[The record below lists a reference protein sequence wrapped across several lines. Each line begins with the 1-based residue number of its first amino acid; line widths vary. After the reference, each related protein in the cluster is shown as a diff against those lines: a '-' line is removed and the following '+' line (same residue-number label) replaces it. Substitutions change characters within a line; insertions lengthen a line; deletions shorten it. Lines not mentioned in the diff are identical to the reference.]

1 MNKQSV
7 QKSRKFKYGSVAV
20 LFTAA
25 VIAAVIAL
33 NVVVSALTQTLSLY
47 VDMTSEDLY
56 SISDACETM
65 ISDLENDHKDDV
77 VPLHYDIIFC
87 APFDTLE
94 NSATTKMIY
103 EFARKLEAQYP
114 NLITIDYIDIIT
126 YPTLA
131 EKYTTTAADTVKT
144 TDVIVQS
151 TNTGNFRKFAEAAFF
166 VTAESDGSLFA
177 FNGELKF
184 VSAFLQLA
192 GEYNPV
198 AVFLSG
204 HGEEDASAMQ
214 VLFDSAGFSVMN
226 LDLQKGNA
234 EAGLAPGA
242 LPEYA
247 KVLIIN
253 GPLYDYIGDNDD
265 GFVNEIAVI
274 DDFLEIKDDGSS
286 GNLMV
291 FMNADSAGK
300 LPELETYLLEWGIQF
315 GEATLKDA
323 ASSSSVDGQTVIAT
337 LPTEGL
343 GASLHTSLRELPS
356 LPLTIVK
363 NACPIYQVY
372 ENRDGRMVSSVLT
385 TTKSAEAYPA
395 SGEGDPVRGQF
406 DLMSIVRET
415 RYVNNEEC
423 FSYVLACGSTAFG
436 NSTYMAQ
443 RQYGNSDILFSAM
456 RAFGKDYV
464 PIDID
469 FKVLDDIGLSISTA
483 QANGWTV
490 ALVAIVPIVMLVLGM
505 YVYIRR
511 KHL

>member
-7 QKSRKFKYGSVAV
+7 SRSRKFKYGSVAV
-20 LFTAA
+20 VFTAA
-25 VIAAVIAL
+25 VIAAVVAL

-56 SISDACETM
+56 SISDACDEM
-65 ISDLENDHKDDV
+65 ITDLAAEHEADV

-87 APFDTLE
+87 APYDTLE
-94 NSATTKMIY
+94 NTETTKMVY
-103 EFARKLEAQYP
+103 TFARRLEAAYP
-114 NLITIDYIDIIT
+114 DLVSIDYIDIIT

-131 EKYTTTAADTVKT
+131 EQYTTTAADTVKT

-151 TNTGNFRKFAEAAFF
+151 TNTGNYRKYAVDAFF
-166 VTAESDGSLFA
+166 VTAESDGSVFA

-204 HGEEDASAMQ
+204 HGETDASAMQ
-214 VLFDSAGFSVMN
+214 VLFDAAGFSVLS
-226 LDLQKGNA
+226 LDLQKGS
-234 EAGLAPGA
+234 EELGLAPGE
-242 LPEYA
+242 LPDYA
-247 KVLIIN
+247 KVIIIN
-253 GPLYDYIGDNDD
+253 GPLYDYVGDNDD
-265 GFVNEIAVI
+265 GLVNEIAVI

-300 LPELETYLLEWGIQF
+300 LPELETYLLEWGLQF
-315 GEATLKDA
+315 GEATLKDSS
-323 ASSSSVDGQTVIAT
+323 SSSSVDGQTIIAT

-343 GASLHTSLRELPS
+343 GASLHTSLRS
-356 LPLTIVK
+356 LSSVPLTIVK
-363 NACPIYQVY
+363 NACPIYQVF
-372 ENRDGRMVSSVLT
+372 ESKDSRSVSSVLT

-395 SGEGDPVRGQF
+395 DGEGDAIRGQF
-406 DLMSIVRET
+406 DLMTLVRET
-415 RYVNNEEC
+415 RYVDNEQC
-423 FSYVLACGSTAFG
+423 YSYVLACSSTSFA

-443 RQYGNSDILFSAM
+443 HQYGNSDILYSAM
-456 RAFGKDYV
+456 RAFGKDTV
-464 PIDID
+464 PVDID
-469 FKVLDDIGLSISTA
+469 FKVLDDIGLSISTE

-490 ALVAIVPIVMLVLGM
+490 ALVAVVPIVMLVLGTVV
-505 YVYIRR
+505 YVRR

>member
-7 QKSRKFKYGSVAV
+7 AQSRKFKYGSVAV
-20 LFTAA
+20 LFTTA

-33 NVVVSALTQTLSLY
+33 NVVVTALTQTLSLY
-47 VDMTSEDLY
+47 VDMTSKDLY
-56 SISDACETM
+56 SISDACDDIIT
-65 ISDLENDHKDDV
+65 DLMTTHENDV

-87 APFDTLE
+87 APYDTLE
-94 NSATTKMIY
+94 NTETTKMIY
-103 EFARKLEAQYP
+103 TFARRLESKYP
-114 NLITIDYIDIIT
+114 SLISIDYIDIIT

-131 EKYTTTAADTVKT
+131 EQYTTTAADTVKT
-144 TDVIVQS
+144 TDVIVAS
-151 TNTGNFRKFAEAAFF
+151 SNTGNYKKYAQAAFF
-166 VTAESDGSLFA
+166 VTAESTGNLFA

-204 HGEEDASAMQ
+204 HGESDASAMQ
-214 VLFDSAGFSVMN
+214 ALFDSAGFEVMN
-226 LDLQKGNA
+226 LDLQKGNDT
-234 EAGLAPGA
+234 LAPGQ

-247 KVLIIN
+247 KVVIIN
-253 GPLYDYIGDNDD
+253 NPLYDYIGDNDD
-265 GFVNEIAVI
+265 GLINEISVI

-300 LPELETYLLEWGIQF
+300 LSELETYLLEWGIQY
-315 GEATLKDA
+315 GEATLKDTS
-323 ASSSSVDGQTVIAT
+323 SSSSVDGQTIIAT

-356 LPLTIVK
+356 VPLTIVK
-363 NACPIYQVY
+363 NACPIYQVF
-372 ENRDGRMVSSVLT
+372 ENRDSRYVSSVLT

-395 SGEGDPVRGQF
+395 DGKGEPVRGQF
-406 DLMSIVRET
+406 DLMTLSRET
-415 RYVNNEEC
+415 RYVDNEQC
-423 FSYVLACGSTAFG
+423 YSYVLACSSADFAA
-436 NSTYMAQ
+436 STYMAQ
-443 RQYGNSDILFSAM
+443 RQYGNSDILFAAM
-456 RAFGKDYV
+456 RAFGKDTV
-464 PIDID
+464 PADID

-483 QANGWTV
+483 QANGWTI
-490 ALVAIVPIVMLVLGM
+490 ALVAVVPIIMLVLGS